1 MIYTVRLALLSPE
14 ELADIEKENDETHFI
29 PVDMLAQA
37 WKMHALKSK
46 GSDKGS
52 IRLRRGTKPR
62 DIHNFIA
69 LAANRNPSSDSESG
83 GDDTGKKILEASKSK
98 ETSSDSWRELFL
110 VKLPI
115 LFYIFCITFLL
126 NDMSEKKALQFSTYA
141 N

>member
-1 MIYTVRLALLSPE
+1 MHIKIAAPVIYTVKLALLSPG
-14 ELADIEKENDETHFI
+14 ELTDIGKENDETHFI

-98 ETSSDSWRELFL
+98 ETSSDS
-110 VKLPI
+110 
-115 LFYIFCITFLL
+115 
-126 NDMSEKKALQFSTYA
+126 
-141 N
+141 

>member
-1 MIYTVRLALLSPE
+1 VNFDLFNVKIAAPVIYTVRLALLSPE

-98 ETSSDSWRELFL
+98 ETSSDS
-110 VKLPI
+110 
-115 LFYIFCITFLL
+115 
-126 NDMSEKKALQFSTYA
+126 
-141 N
+141 